1 MGEQWPVAL
10 VKTMSPLDKVQV
22 ILYVMN
28 AQLKVTG
35 DPVVV
40 CYLVDCVY
48 VPACHCVCV
57 FDSMR

>member
-40 CYLVDCVY
+40 CYLVDCVCMFLP
-48 VPACHCVCV
+48 VIVCV